1 MKRPSIIIAFFASL
15 VQHYDYAL
23 FGLSAAALTRAYIP
37 HENEAGQF
45 LGFFGILSLAVI
57 MRPLGS
63 VIFGYIGDFKG
74 RALVLKSACLVAAIS
89 TLFIGLLPSGSESYL
104 LMIVCRMAF
113 MMSMA
118 GEIDGVRIYVS
129 ETIDPSR
136 EYFGNGM
143 VTFCSQIGVLIATFA
158 WWLASSDYMPEY
170 WFRMNFI
177 IGGVAGL
184 VIFSLRSK
192 LQETVEFVDHKR
204 HCQEQHSKA
213 NQIEPAYP
221 QGLLRPLAI
230 KDMRIF
236 LLAAIISG
244 SIGGIY
250 HFQIIFFGT
259 YMSKMTGILSP
270 ELASLMNIIAVALYA
285 FMAILSGYMADIY
298 GAKRQIIFSL
308 GLTMLLSIVATYATA
323 RGGFEIS
330 LFLGISALIPLYS
343 VPLQIALKRIMPISS
358 RLRVFSLSHS
368 LGSIF
373 SSSVPFICSL
383 IWYSTGL
390 IWVPMICMTFMACV
404 LLLSFC
410 FLRA

>member
-23 FGLSAAALTRAYIP
+23 FGLSAAALTKAYIP
-37 HENEAGQF
+37 HTTEAGQF
-45 LGFFGILSLAVI
+45 LGFYGIMSVAVI

-63 VIFGYIGDFKG
+63 IIFGYIGDFKG
-74 RALVLKSACLVAAIS
+74 RALVLKSSCLLAAIS
-89 TLFIGLLPSGSESYL
+89 TFCIGLLPSGGDSYL
-104 LMIVCRMAF
+104 FMIVCRMAF

-118 GEIDGVRIYVS
+118 GEIDGVRIYIA
-129 ETIDPSR
+129 ETIDQSR
-136 EYFGNGM
+136 EYLGNGI
-143 VTFCSQIGVLIATFA
+143 VTFCSQSGVLIATFA
-158 WWLASSDYMPEY
+158 WWIASSDYMPEY
-170 WFRMNFI
+170 WFRINFI
-177 IGGVAGL
+177 IGGLAGL
-184 VIFSLRSK
+184 VIFALRSR
-192 LQETVEFVDHKR
+192 LVESLEFMK
-204 HCQEQHSKA
+204 QLSKTSSMDTNIA
-213 NQIEPAYP
+213 PSGDKSVI
-221 QGLLRPLAI
+221 GT
-230 KDMRIF
+230 F
-236 LLAAIISG
+236 LLAIIISG

-259 YMSKMTGILSP
+259 YMSKMTWAISSD
-270 ELASLMNIIAVALYA
+270 LAGLMNITAVVVYA
-285 FMAILSGYMADIY
+285 MMAILSGYIADIY

-308 GLTMLLSIVATYATA
+308 SLTAFLSIVAAYFIS
-323 RGGFEIS
+323 RGRFEIL

-343 VPLQIALKRIMPISS
+343 VPLQIMLKRIMPINS

-373 SSSVPFICSL
+373 SSSVPFVSSS

-390 IWVPMICMTFMACV
+390 IWAPMIYMTFMACV